1 MANYN
6 FKGRPPGT
14 NKVKITDPILK
25 EYYIVQ
31 DEWSYNLVKKNNA
44 SESVMGYYHDLPAA
58 LIGASKYLQLDGK
71 EKTLEGYI
79 NKLNNKLDELRS
91 II

>member
-1 MANYN
+1 MANHN

-14 NKVKITDPILK
+14 NKVKITSPLLK

-31 DEWSYNLVKKNNA
+31 DEWSYNLVKRNNA
-44 SESVMGYYHDLPAA
+44 SESVIGYYSSLADA
-58 LIGASKYLQLDGK
+58 LIGAGKYLQLDGK
-71 EKTLEGYI
+71 ETTLENYI
-79 NKLNNKLDELRS
+79 NKLNNKLNELRS

>member
-1 MANYN
+1 MANHN

-44 SESVMGYYHDLPAA
+44 SESVMGYYASLADA
-58 LIGASKYLQLDGK
+58 LIGAGKYLQLDGNST
-71 EKTLEGYI
+71 TLENYV

>member
-1 MANYN
+1 MANHN
-6 FKGRPPGT
+6 FKGRLPGT
-14 NKVKITDPILK
+14 NKVTITDPILK

-44 SESVMGYYHDLPAA
+44 SESVMGYYADLADA
-58 LIGASKYLQLDGK
+58 LIGASKYLQLDGN
-71 EKTLEGYI
+71 ETTLENYI